1 MTNSSGFQNSC
12 FVTSYYICFKEQTID
27 LDVIGIPE
35 RVMNCYKPSILI
47 SEWYAARKNCGCLY
61 ECEVSL
67 MDSKYAILAKYPFR
81 ATFAQWEGGAW
92 HKVCSIF
99 LSSFNTNIY
108 TFLSLKMEKI
118 IQDYPKGVRYIKFCH
133 RGEDTQFW
141 HYGSKFTAAT
151 VLIRIENG
159 IALEEHI

>member
-12 FVTSYYICFKEQTID
+12 FVTSYYICSKEQTID
-27 LDVIGIPE
+27 LNLIGIPE

-47 SEWYAARKNCGCLY
+47 SEWYAARTDCGSVY

-67 MDSKYAILAKYPFR
+67 IDSKYTILAKYPFR

-99 LSSFNTNIY
+99 LLTFRKYSFTLY
-108 TFLSLKMEKI
+108 L
-118 IQDYPKGVRYIKFCH
+118 
-133 RGEDTQFW
+133 
-141 HYGSKFTAAT
+141 
-151 VLIRIENG
+151 
-159 IALEEHI
+159 